1 MEQRKFRTGVMVD
14 RDGVKEHKKKG
25 PTDKY

>member
-1 MEQRKFRTGVMVD
+1 MEQQKFRTGVTVD
-14 RDGVKEHKKKG
+14 RDGMKEHKKKG